1 MLWDESV
8 FRDGWVPRR
17 LEGRD
22 EEQEQL
28 AAALRPA
35 VQGEP
40 PADVVISGP
49 SGVGKTA
56 LAKCRVDD
64 LRLEADVCST
74 HVQCLGQSPG
84 SICRELV
91 REHPRGGSP
100 AHTAPVGDVRAELA
114 AITDR
119 PYVVILD
126 EADAVCRTDL
136 LEWLEEIDA
145 VATVAICHD
154 VDEWVGHLDAPTAR
168 GRQHIPLETYS
179 VDALASILAQRADLG
194 LRHGAVNRQLLERI
208 ARRCAGVAR
217 TGIQTLYEAA
227 TRASEDRRATI
238 EEADIGPAAEAA
250 RRRIR
255 ASNLSSLPVGHLLLY
270 HLIQQAPGGERSASE
285 LAAVYDDVAAD
296 ALQDYP
302 VTPAAPATRRRY
314 LSKLTD
320 YGLITSTGENR
331 HKSYIA
337 LDPDLEVPG
346 AVEFDV
352 SVGQQKH

>member
-22 EEQEQL
+22 DEQEQL
-28 AAALRPA
+28 TAALRPA

-56 LAKCRVDD
+56 LARCQLNA

-74 HVQCLGQSPG
+74 HIQCLGQSSG
-84 SICRELV
+84 SICRQLV
-91 REHPRGGSP
+91 RDHPRGGDPS
-100 AHTAPVGDVRAELA
+100 HTTPVDDVRAELA
-114 AITDR
+114 RSVDR
-119 PYVVILD
+119 PYIVILD

-136 LEWLEEIDA
+136 LGWLGGIDA

-154 VDEWVGHLDAPTAR
+154 SDEWFGHLNAETAR
-168 GRQHIPLETYS
+168 GRRHIPLETYS

-194 LRHGAVNRQLLERI
+194 LRHGAVDRQLLERI
-208 ARRCAGVAR
+208 ARRCAGAAR

-227 TRASEDRRATI
+227 KRASEDRRASI
-238 EEADIGPAAEAA
+238 EETDIGPAAEAA

-255 ASNLSSLPVGHLLLY
+255 AANLSSLPVGHLLIY
-270 HLIQQAPGGERSASE
+270 HLIQQADGGQLSAGA
-285 LAAVYDDVAAD
+285 LAARYDEWAAD
-296 ALQDYP
+296 ALADHP
-302 VTPAAPATRRRY
+302 ATPAAPATRRRY
-314 LSKLTD
+314 LSKLED

-337 LDPDLEVPG
+337 LDPDLEVPDTVAFG
-346 AVEFDV
+346 VRADPARR
-352 SVGQQKH
+352 

>member
-22 EEQEQL
+22 DEQEQL

-56 LAKCRVDD
+56 LARCQVDD

-91 REHPRGGSP
+91 RKHPRGGDPS
-100 AHTAPVGDVRAELA
+100 HTTPVDDVRDDLA
-114 AITDR
+114 SIADR
-119 PYVVILD
+119 PYVVVLD
-126 EADAVCRTDL
+126 EADDICQTDL

-154 VDEWVGHLDAPTAR
+154 IDKWFGHLDAATAR
-168 GRQHIPLETYS
+168 GRRHITLETYS
-179 VDALASILAQRADLG
+179 VDTLASILEQRADLG
-194 LRHGAVNRQLLERI
+194 LRQGAVDRRLLERI
-208 ARRCAGVAR
+208 AQRCAGVAR
-217 TGIQTLYEAA
+217 AGIQTLYEAA
-227 TRASEDRRATI
+227 KRADADRADEIRGEDIA
-238 EEADIGPAAEAA
+238 PAAQSA

-255 ASNLSSLPVGHLLLY
+255 AANLSSLPVGHLLVY
-270 HLIQQAPGGERSASE
+270 HLIQQAGGGQISASV
-285 LAAVYDDVAAD
+285 LAERYDDVAAD
-296 ALQDYP
+296 ALRDHP

-314 LSKLTD
+314 LSKLED
-320 YGLITSTGENR
+320 YGLISSEGENR

-337 LDPDLEVPG
+337 LDPALEVPDTVAFG
-346 AVEFDV
+346 VDAPEA
-352 SVGQQKH
+352 

>member
-1 MLWDESV
+1 VLWDESV

-17 LEGRD
+17 LERRD
-22 EEQEQL
+22 DEQEQL

-56 LAKCRVDD
+56 LAKCQLEA

-74 HVQCLGQSPG
+74 HVQCLGTAAG
-84 SICRELV
+84 EICRQLV

-100 AHTAPVGDVRAELA
+100 AHTAPVKDVRADLA
-114 AITDR
+114 AITER
-119 PYVVILD
+119 PYVVVLD
-126 EADAVCRTDL
+126 EADDVCRTDL
-136 LEWLEEIDA
+136 LAWLEEIDA

-154 VDEWVGHLDAPTAR
+154 IDEWLGHLDAATAR
-168 GRQHIPLETYS
+168 GRRHIPLETYS

-194 LRHGAVNRQLLERI
+194 LRQGAVGRQLLERI

-217 TGIQTLYEAA
+217 TGIQTLFEAA
-227 TRASEDRRATI
+227 KRASEDRRATI

-255 ASNLSSLPVGHLLLY
+255 ASNLSSLPVGHLLVY
-270 HLIQQAPGGERSASE
+270 HLIQQANGGQLSASE
-285 LAAVYDDVAAD
+285 LSRQYDDIAAD
-296 ALQDYP
+296 ALADHP
-302 VTPAAPATRRRY
+302 ATPAAPATRRRY
-314 LSKLTD
+314 LSKLED
-320 YGLITSTGENR
+320 YGLVTSTGENR
-331 HKSYIA
+331 HRTYLA
-337 LDPDLEVPG
+337 LDPDLAIPERVTFG
-346 AVEFDV
+346 IEALEA
-352 SVGQQKH
+352 

>member
-8 FRDGWVPRR
+8 FRDGWVPQR
-17 LEGRD
+17 LERRD
-22 EEQEQL
+22 DEQEQL

-35 VQGEP
+35 VRGEP

-56 LAKCRVDD
+56 IAKCQLDA

-74 HVQCLGQSPG
+74 HVQCLGTAAG
-84 SICRELV
+84 EICRQLV
-91 REHPRGGSP
+91 REHPRGGDP
-100 AHTAPVGDVRAELA
+100 AHTAPVEDVRADLA
-114 AITDR
+114 AITER
-119 PYVVILD
+119 PYVVVLD
-126 EADAVCRTDL
+126 EADDVCRTDL
-136 LEWLEEIDA
+136 LGWLDGIDA

-154 VDEWVGHLDAPTAR
+154 SDEWLGHLDAATAR
-168 GRQHIPLETYS
+168 GRRHIPLETYS

-194 LRHGAVNRQLLERI
+194 LRHDATDRQLHERI
-208 ARRCAGVAR
+208 AQRCAGVAR

-227 TRASEDRRATI
+227 KRASEDRRGTI
-238 EEADIGPAAEAA
+238 EEADIGSAAEAA

-270 HLIQQAPGGERSASE
+270 HLIQQAPGGERSASD
-285 LAAVYDDVAAD
+285 LAAMYDDVAAD
-296 ALQDYP
+296 ALQDHP

-314 LSKLTD
+314 LSKLED

-331 HKSYIA
+331 HKSYVV
-337 LDPDLEVPG
+337 LDPDLEVPDAVAFGVG
-346 AVEFDV
+346 APEA
-352 SVGQQKH
+352 

>member
-17 LEGRD
+17 LERRD
-22 EEQEQL
+22 NEQEEL

-35 VQGEP
+35 VRGEP

-56 LAKCRVDD
+56 LARCQLNA

-74 HVQCLGQSPG
+74 HVRCLGTAAG
-84 SICRELV
+84 EICRELV
-91 REHPRGGSP
+91 REHPRGGDP
-100 AHTAPVGDVRAELA
+100 AHTAPVNDVRAELA
-114 AITDR
+114 QISDR
-119 PYVVILD
+119 PYIVILD
-126 EADAVCRTDL
+126 EADDVCRTDL
-136 LEWLEEIDA
+136 LAWLEEIDA

-154 VDEWVGHLDAPTAR
+154 SDEWLGHLDAATAR
-168 GRQHIPLETYS
+168 GRRHIPLKTYS

-194 LRHGAVNRQLLERI
+194 LRQGAVNRQLLECI

-227 TRASEDRRATI
+227 KRASEDRRATI
-238 EEADIGPAAEAA
+238 NKADIGPAAEAA

-255 ASNLSSLPVGHLLLY
+255 AANLSSLPVGHLLVY
-270 HLIQQAPGGERSASE
+270 HLIQQADGGQLSAGA
-285 LAAVYDDVAAD
+285 LADRYDEVAAD
-296 ALQDYP
+296 ALADHP
-302 VTPAAPATRRRY
+302 ATPAAPATRRRY
-314 LSKLTD
+314 LSKLED
-320 YGLITSTGENR
+320 YGLIMSQGENR

-337 LDPDLEVPG
+337 LDPDLEASDV
-346 AVEFDV
+346 VEFEIPAEQ
-352 SVGQQKH
+352 SA

>member
-17 LEGRD
+17 LERRD
-22 EEQEQL
+22 DEQEQL

-56 LAKCRVDD
+56 LAKCQLEA

-74 HVQCLGQSPG
+74 HVQCLGTAAG
-84 SICRELV
+84 EICRQLV

-100 AHTAPVGDVRAELA
+100 AHTAPVKDVRADLA
-114 AITDR
+114 AITER
-119 PYVVILD
+119 PYVVVLD
-126 EADAVCRTDL
+126 EADDVCRTDL
-136 LEWLEEIDA
+136 LAWLEEIDA

-154 VDEWVGHLDAPTAR
+154 IDEWLGHLDAATAR
-168 GRQHIPLETYS
+168 GRRHIPLETYS

-194 LRHGAVNRQLLERI
+194 LRQGAVGRQLLERI

-217 TGIQTLYEAA
+217 TGIQTLFEAA
-227 TRASEDRRATI
+227 KRASEDRRATI

-255 ASNLSSLPVGHLLLY
+255 ASNLSSLPVGHLLVY
-270 HLIQQAPGGERSASE
+270 HLIQQANGGQLSASE
-285 LAAVYDDVAAD
+285 LSRQYDDIAAD
-296 ALQDYP
+296 ALADHP
-302 VTPAAPATRRRY
+302 ATPAAPATRRRY
-314 LSKLTD
+314 LSKLED
-320 YGLITSTGENR
+320 YGLVTSTGENR
-331 HKSYIA
+331 HRTYLA
-337 LDPDLEVPG
+337 LDPDLAIPERVTFG
-346 AVEFDV
+346 IEALEA
-352 SVGQQKH
+352 

>member
-17 LEGRD
+17 LERRD
-22 EEQEQL
+22 DEQEQL
-28 AAALRPA
+28 ADALRPA

-40 PADVVISGP
+40 PADVVISGA

-56 LAKCRVDD
+56 LAKCQVDD

-84 SICRELV
+84 AICRELV
-91 REHPRGGSP
+91 REHPRGGDP
-100 AHTAPVGDVRAELA
+100 AHTTPVDDVREELA
-114 AITDR
+114 RIADR
-119 PYVVILD
+119 PYIVILD
-126 EADAVCRTDL
+126 EADDVCRIDL

-145 VATVAICHD
+145 VATVAICHNI
-154 VDEWVGHLDAPTAR
+154 DEWFGPLDTATAR
-168 GRQHIPLETYS
+168 GRRHIPLETYS
-179 VDALASILAQRADLG
+179 VDALASILAQRVDLG
-194 LRHGAVNRQLLERI
+194 LRHGAVDRQLLERI
-208 ARRCAGVAR
+208 AQRCAGVAR

-227 TRASEDRRATI
+227 KRASEDRRATI

-255 ASNLSSLPVGHLLLY
+255 AANLSSLPVGHLLLY
-270 HLIQQAPGGERSASE
+270 HLIQQADGGEQSASD
-285 LAAVYDDVAAD
+285 LAAVYDNVAAD
-296 ALQDYP
+296 ALQDHP

-314 LSKLTD
+314 LSKLED

-337 LDPDLEVPG
+337 LDPNLEVPDV
-346 AVEFDV
+346 VEFDV
-352 SVGQQKH
+352 SVGRQKH

>member
-17 LEGRD
+17 LEGRGD
-22 EEQEQL
+22 EQEEL

-56 LAKCRVDD
+56 LAKCQVDD

-84 SICRELV
+84 SICRDLV
-91 REHPRGGSP
+91 REHPRGSDP
-100 AHTAPVGDVRAELA
+100 AHTAPVDDVRDELA
-114 AITDR
+114 QIADR
-119 PYVVILD
+119 PYVIILD
-126 EADAVCRTDL
+126 EADDSCRTDL

-154 VDEWVGHLDAPTAR
+154 IDEWLGHLGGETAR
-168 GRQHIPLETYS
+168 GRRHIPLETYS
-179 VDALASILAQRADLG
+179 VDALASILEQRADLG
-194 LRHGAVNRQLLERI
+194 LRQGAVDRRLLEQI
-208 ARRCAGVAR
+208 AQHCAGVAR
-217 TGIQTLYEAA
+217 VGIQTLYEAA
-227 TRASEDRRATI
+227 KRADADHVDEIRGEDVA
-238 EEADIGPAAEAA
+238 PAAQSA

-255 ASNLSSLPVGHLLLY
+255 AANLSSLPVGHLLVY
-270 HLIQQAPGGERSASE
+270 HLIQQAGGGQISASV
-285 LAAVYDDVAAD
+285 LAERYDDVAAD
-296 ALQDYP
+296 ALQDHP

-314 LSKLTD
+314 LSKLED
-320 YGLITSTGENR
+320 YGLILSEGENR
-331 HKSYIA
+331 HKSYLA
-337 LDPDLEVPG
+337 LDPDLEVPDAVAFGVG
-346 AVEFDV
+346 APEA
-352 SVGQQKH
+352 

>member
-17 LEGRD
+17 LERRD
-22 EEQEQL
+22 DEQEQL

-35 VQGEP
+35 VRGEP

-56 LAKCRVDD
+56 LARCQLKA

-74 HVQCLGQSPG
+74 HVQCLGQSSGP
-84 SICRELV
+84 ICRELV
-91 REHPRGGSP
+91 CEHPRGGDPS
-100 AHTAPVGDVRAELA
+100 HTAPVDDVRSELA
-114 AITDR
+114 AITER
-119 PYVVILD
+119 PYVVVLD
-126 EADAVCRTDL
+126 EADDICRTNL
-136 LEWLEEIDA
+136 LGWLEEIDA
-145 VATVAICHD
+145 VVTVAICHD
-154 VDEWVGHLDAPTAR
+154 VDEWLGHLDAATAR
-168 GRQHIPLETYS
+168 GRRHIPLETYS

-194 LRHGAVNRQLLERI
+194 LRHGAVDRQLLERI
-208 ARRCAGVAR
+208 AQRCAGVAR
-217 TGIQTLYEAA
+217 TAIQTLYEAA
-227 TRASEDRRATI
+227 KRASEDRRATI
-238 EEADIGPAAEAA
+238 EETDIGPAAEAA

-255 ASNLSSLPVGHLLLY
+255 AANLSSLPVGHLLLY
-270 HLIQQAPGGERSASE
+270 HLIQQAPGGERSASD

-296 ALQDYP
+296 ALQDHP

-337 LDPDLEVPG
+337 LDPDLKVPE
-346 AVEFDV
+346 AVDFKIPEEQ
-352 SVGQQKH
+352 SA

>member
-22 EEQEQL
+22 DEQEQL
-28 AAALRPA
+28 TAALRPA
-35 VQGEP
+35 VRGEP

-56 LAKCRVDD
+56 LAMCQLNA

-74 HVQCLGQSPG
+74 HIQCLGQSPG

-91 REHPRGGSP
+91 REHPRGGDPS
-100 AHTAPVGDVRAELA
+100 HTAPVDDVRDELA
-114 AITDR
+114 TITER
-119 PYVVILD
+119 PYVVVLD

-136 LEWLEEIDA
+136 LGWLDQVDA

-154 VDEWVGHLDAPTAR
+154 IDEWLGHLDAATAR
-168 GRQHIPLETYS
+168 DRRHIPLETYS

-194 LRHGAVNRQLLERI
+194 LRHGAVDRQLLERI
-208 ARRCAGVAR
+208 AQRCAGVAR

-227 TRASEDRRATI
+227 KQASGDRRASI

-255 ASNLSSLPVGHLLLY
+255 ASNLESLPVGHLLVY
-270 HLIQQAPGGERSASE
+270 HLIQQANGGQLSAGALADRYER
-285 LAAVYDDVAAD
+285 VAAD
-296 ALQDYP
+296 ALADHP
-302 VTPAAPATRRRY
+302 VTPVSPATRRRY
-314 LSKLTD
+314 LSKLED
-320 YGLITSTGENR
+320 YGLIVSEGSNR

-337 LDPDLEVPG
+337 LDPGLEVPDAVAFGVG
-346 AVEFDV
+346 APEA
-352 SVGQQKH
+352 